1 MFWKKKPSVLVLG
14 SDGMLGTD
22 VFEMLRTAT
31 LDHESGIG
39 YVYGMGRSELESYG
53 ILKRHGLGDFMRTN
67 RKFDICVNCIA
78 MTDTASAENTKDG
91 KDLSYRLN
99 ALLPM
104 FLAESCSYWKT
115 KLVHISTDYVFGGD
129 RTDHAYTI
137 DDSPFPTNVY
147 GEHKL
152 LGEKLI
158 ECEFSKKDRQKNFAI
173 LRTSWLYGKANSKSF
188 IHKFIANAV
197 RASDSGKDNVDVT
210 ENEISVPTS
219 TKFLSTVIIDDFIK
233 KWSSGVFHAV
243 PSGKPIS
250 RAEWASRILDLF
262 HEYGCNNKLT
272 KLNKDFVHPVVRIG
286 LYNPEYSALEPTILT
301 SSAFLHDA
309 DEWLKS
315 FIHDNG
321 KTICKAIW

>member
-1 MFWKKKPSVLVLG
+1 MFWKKKLSVLVLG
-14 SDGMLGTD
+14 SDGMLGTELFD
-22 VFEMLRTAT
+22 ALKAET
-31 LDHESGIG
+31 LDPESHIG
-39 YVYGMGRSELESYG
+39 YVYGMGRPEIDAFRMTE
-53 ILKRHGLGDFMRTN
+53 RHALGDFVRTH
-67 RKFDICVNCIA
+67 RKFDVCVNCIA

-91 KDLSYRLN
+91 KNLSYRLN

-104 FLAESCSYWKT
+104 FLAESCSYLKT

-129 RTDHAYTI
+129 RTDHKYTI
-137 DDSPFPTNVY
+137 NDSPFPTNVY

-158 ECEFSKKDRQKNFAI
+158 ECEFSKNGRQKNFAI

-188 IHKFIANAV
+188 IHRFIANAI
-197 RASDSGKDNVDVT
+197 RASDSGKDSVDVT

-219 TKFLSTVIIDDFIK
+219 TKFLSSVIIDDFIK

-262 HEYGCNNKLT
+262 REYGCNDKLT
-272 KLNKDFVHPVVRIG
+272 KLNKDFVHPVVRAG

-301 SSAFLHDA
+301 SSAFLPDA

-315 FIHDNG
+315 FIHNNG
-321 KTICKAIW
+321 KTICEAI